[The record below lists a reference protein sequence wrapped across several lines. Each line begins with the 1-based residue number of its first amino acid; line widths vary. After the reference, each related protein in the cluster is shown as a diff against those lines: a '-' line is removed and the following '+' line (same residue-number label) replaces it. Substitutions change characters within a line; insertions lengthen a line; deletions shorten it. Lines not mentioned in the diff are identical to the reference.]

1 MLGAISGDIIGSAYE
16 WHPVKRTSFSI
27 FVAESTFTDDTVLT
41 VAVADSLL
49 SGIPYAESFRKWGRR
64 YPDAGYGG
72 HFREWLASP
81 SPEPYGSFGNGSAMR
96 VSPVAYAFETLD
108 DVMEEAERSAAPTH
122 NHPEGVKGAQAVAAA
137 VFLARSGRSRDV
149 IRKFVE
155 TTFDYNLRLSLA
167 QIRED
172 YEFDETCQGSVPEAL
187 TAFLESE
194 SFEDTV
200 RKAVSLGGDADTQ
213 ACIAGAVAEAF
224 YGGVPAK
231 IAAQA
236 RQILPADLTA
246 VLDAFSAKYATHR
259 PREGM

>member
-194 SFEDTV
+194 SFEDAV

-213 ACIAGAVAEAF
+213 ACIAGAVAEAV